1 MKKKIIS
8 INEDLCIGCG
18 NCITSC
24 AEGALQ
30 MVNGKAKLVKED
42 FCDGLGN
49 CIGDCPTDALKIIE
63 KEVSTPECGTMPC
76 GCPSS
81 MVIDNKNK
89 KTSGVNLSA
98 VNLSAEKQSVVA
110 QSVEGALSG
119 LYQNQPSELRQWP
132 VQLHLVNPTASYFQ
146 NSDLVILSTCSPVA
160 SAQIHA
166 RFIKDNTVVV
176 ACPKLDKT
184 EGYVEKLAQI
194 FKTANTPKVKVVIM
208 QVPCCKGLSA
218 IVVEAAKLSGRS
230 DLVIEEHV
238 VALDGNMSEVKEIK
252 Y

>member
-63 KEVSTPECGTMPC
+63 KEISASDCGTMPC

-81 MVIDNKNK
+81 MVIDNKERTQFTPFTG
-89 KTSGVNLSA
+89 TS
-98 VNLSAEKQSVVA
+98 EKVS
-110 QSVEGALSG
+110 L
-119 LYQNQPSELRQWP
+119 QNQPSELRQWP
-132 VQLHLVNPTASYFQ
+132 VQLHLVNPTASYFK
-146 NSDLVILSTCSPVA
+146 NSDLVVLSTCSPVA

-194 FKTANTPKVKVVIM
+194 FKTSNTPKVKVVIM
-208 QVPCCKGLSA
+208 QVPCCKGLSS
-218 IVVEAAKLSGRS
+218 IVLEAAKLSGRS
-230 DLVIEEHV
+230 DMVIEEHV
-238 VALDGNMSEVKEIK
+238 VGLDGNMSDVKEIK

>member
-1 MKKKIIS
+1 MKKKIIT

-18 NCITSC
+18 NCVTSC

-30 MVNGKAKLVKED
+30 MVNGKAKLVKEG
-42 FCDGLGN
+42 FCDGLGH

-63 KEVSTPECGTMPC
+63 KEISTSECGTMAC

-81 MVIDNKNK
+81 MVIDNKK
-89 KTSGVNLSA
+89 RTGSTPFTGKSEKVSSVPSGGM
-98 VNLSAEKQSVVA
+98 
-110 QSVEGALSG
+110 EGALSG

-132 VQLHLVNPTASYFQ
+132 VQLHLVNPTASYFKD
-146 NSDLVILSTCSPVA
+146 SDLVVLSTCSPVA

-194 FKTANTPKVKVVIM
+194 FKTSNTPKVKVVIM

-230 DLVIEEHV
+230 DMIVEEHI
-238 VALDGNMSEVKEIK
+238 VALDGNMSDVREIK

>member
-1 MKKKIIS
+1 MKKKIIT
-8 INEDLCIGCG
+8 INEELCIGCG
-18 NCITSC
+18 NCVTSC
-24 AEGALQ
+24 VEGALQ

-42 FCDGLGN
+42 FCDGLGH

-63 KEVSTPECGTMPC
+63 KDVSVSECGTMAC

-81 MVIDNKNK
+81 MVIDRK
-89 KTSGVNLSA
+89 KTTTQSTPFTGTS
-98 VNLSAEKQSVVA
+98 EKVS
-110 QSVEGALSG
+110 LK
-119 LYQNQPSELRQWP
+119 NQLSELRQWP
-132 VQLHLVNPTASYFQ
+132 VQLHLVNPTASYFKD
-146 NSDLVILSTCSPVA
+146 SDLVVLSTCSPVA

-194 FKTANTPKVKVVIM
+194 FKTSNTPKVKVVIM

-230 DLVIEEHV
+230 DLFVEEHV
-238 VALDGNMSEVKEIK
+238 VALDGNMSDVKEIK